1 MLDAKY
7 HVEPN
12 AGCMCRYVRSD
23 TEYFRPHNH
32 NYYELF
38 LFLKGKVCHIVN
50 GQEQLLSEGQL
61 LFIRDFDLHD
71 YRSRDGN
78 YFEFLNLAFSKETF
92 AQMLD
97 FLGSGYPFEAL
108 LVAPFPPIVSLSSR
122 EKESLVYDFIEL
134 SQHSDPDYIRFKA
147 RTLLTHIFSNFFY
160 NYTEPGDRVPAWLES
175 TCEKMK
181 HPQNFIAGID
191 RMFQLSGKTREHV
204 ARCMKQYYHTT
215 PTDFV
220 SSLRLEHAAKL
231 LLMSNLQ
238 VTDIC
243 YECGF
248 DNLSWFLVCFTRK
261 SPLDVYSS
269 TRCPNATTDGYP
281 SILIVVVQL
290 SHLEYNSIAFI
301 LCSYENIISS

>member
-1 MLDAKY
+1 MQPKMLDAKY

-38 LFLKGKVCHIVN
+38 MVVKGKVCHIIN
-50 GQEQLLSEGQL
+50 GEEQFLSEGHL

-71 YRSRDGN
+71 YRSGDGN

-92 AQMLD
+92 ALLLN
-97 FLGSGYPFEAL
+97 FLGSGYPIKSL
-108 LVAPFPPIVSLSSR
+108 LDAAFPPIVSLSPR
-122 EKESLVYDFIEL
+122 EKEMLVYDFIEL

-147 RTLLTHIFSNFFY
+147 RSLLTHIFSEFFY
-160 NYTEPGDRVPAWLES
+160 SYIEPQSNIPEWLET

-181 HPQNFIAGID
+181 HPQNFIAGVD

-204 ARCMKQYYHTT
+204 ARSLKQYYQTT

-220 SSLRLEHAAKL
+220 NSLRLEHAAKL

-238 VTDIC
+238 ATDIC

-248 DNLSWFLVCFTRK
+248 ENLSWFYKSFARKFGMTPAGYRK
-261 SPLDVYSS
+261 SIHIKTIEERRIP
-269 TRCPNATTDGYP
+269 
-281 SILIVVVQL
+281 
-290 SHLEYNSIAFI
+290 HE
-301 LCSYENIISS
+301 